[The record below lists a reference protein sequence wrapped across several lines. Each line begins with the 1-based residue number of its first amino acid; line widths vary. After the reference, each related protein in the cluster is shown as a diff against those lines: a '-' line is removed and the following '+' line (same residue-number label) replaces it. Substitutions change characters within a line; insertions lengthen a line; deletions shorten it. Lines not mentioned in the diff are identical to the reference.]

1 MRKKL
6 IEQNY
11 ELTFILDEKAGQEQG
26 EAKTAELKKYI
37 EAHGGKITKEDLWGR
52 RELAYPIAR
61 NRSGF
66 YVTLVFSFPPTEV
79 LALERQLRFDE
90 SVIRS
95 LVTKAYTTAQPGTL
109 YPQQEEAAEAAA
121 GKAGRGEE
129 KASAE
134 EMLRR
139 TSGTTKKGDHV
150 AIIEDE
156 DELPEE
162 ERLKKLDET
171 LEEMLKE
178 EA

>member
-1 MRKKL
+1 MSQKL
-6 IEQNY
+6 TEQNY
-11 ELTFILDEKAGQEQG
+11 ELTFILDEKAGQAEG

-37 EAHGGKITKEDLWGR
+37 EAHGGTITKEDLWGR

-66 YVTLVFSFPPTEV
+66 YVTLIFTFPQQEV
-79 LALERQLRFDE
+79 KPFEQEIRFDE
-90 SVIRS
+90 TIIRS
-95 LVTKAYTTAQPGTL
+95 LITKAYTSAQPGTL
-109 YPQQEEAAEAAA
+109 YPQQEEVAEVTAPTKTA
-121 GKAGRGEE
+121 RGGED
-129 KASAE
+129 KSSAE

-139 TSGTTKKGDHV
+139 SSGTTSRKADV
-150 AIIEDE
+150 ENTS

-162 ERLKKLDET
+162 ERLKKLDES

>member
-1 MRKKL
+1 MSQTNT
-6 IEQNY
+6 EQNY
-11 ELTFILDEKAGQEQG
+11 ELTFILDEKAGQTEG

-37 EAHGGKITKEDLWGR
+37 EAHGGKITKEDIWGR

-66 YVTLVFSFPPTEV
+66 YVTLIFSFPPQEV
-79 LALERQLRFDE
+79 KPLEQEMRFDE
-90 SVIRS
+90 SIIRS
-95 LVTKAYTTAQPGTL
+95 LVTKAYTSAQPGTL
-109 YPQQEEAAEAAA
+109 YPQQEEVVEAAPA
-121 GKAGRGEE
+121 AKPGRGTED
-129 KASAE
+129 KSSAE

-139 TSGTTKKGDHV
+139 TSGTATRKADL
-150 AIIEDE
+150 EDLS